1 MMSRQP
7 FYQATKL
14 LLFYFKREYIKLSIW
29 IVSLVATTVAV
40 ALAFSGLYQSD
51 TERQLMAETM
61 ENPAMKALIGRGFG
75 LDNYTNGAMLSH
87 EMLVMTMIVVAIMSI
102 LLVNRLTRQDE
113 ENQQLELLLA
123 LPLGRLAPSFSAI
136 VVLFLANGL
145 LALVTTVSLT
155 ILGIDSID
163 FIGSLSY
170 SSALFA
176 SGIFFGAITLLTA
189 QLSNNQRGSM
199 MLSYLVLGVSYMV
212 RAVGDAGDLW
222 VSYLSPLGL
231 LQETQAYVGNYFW
244 PQSVIVFISFVIIAL
259 SMRLREK
266 RDLGS
271 GLLPDRRGK
280 EAASSFLKTTPG
292 FILTLQKVPLI
303 SWFVAMLLM
312 GLSYGS
318 VLGDLDAF
326 LSENEV
332 IQQIIGS
339 TEDYSLTEQFIA
351 IILKVMAIMS
361 TIPTLM
367 VFHKLKSEEVKGRL
381 DHLFAR
387 PLSRLK
393 IYTWYSV
400 ISVLTSIV
408 LLTIAVVS
416 LAGAGVYVLDTGV
429 DFMTI
434 VEANLVYLPAIW
446 VVLGVMGAIYGLL
459 GKFDGLTWLYLL
471 FCFVLI
477 YLGDLLEF
485 PDWLMRVS
493 PFYWIPELPMDN
505 FTVWPLMSLT
515 GIGLGLLV
523 IGGIGFMR
531 RDIRQN

>member
-1 MMSRQP
+1 
-7 FYQATKL
+7 
-14 LLFYFKREYIKLSIW
+14 
-29 IVSLVATTVAV
+29 
-40 ALAFSGLYQSD
+40 
-51 TERQLMAETM
+51 
-61 ENPAMKALIGRGFG
+61 
-75 LDNYTNGAMLSH
+75 
-87 EMLVMTMIVVAIMSI
+87 
-102 LLVNRLTRQDE
+102 
-113 ENQQLELLLA
+113 
-123 LPLGRLAPSFSAI
+123 
-136 VVLFLANGL
+136 
-145 LALVTTVSLT
+145 
-155 ILGIDSID
+155 
-163 FIGSLSY
+163 
-170 SSALFA
+170 
-176 SGIFFGAITLLTA
+176 
-189 QLSNNQRGSM
+189 
-199 MLSYLVLGVSYMV
+199 
-212 RAVGDAGDLW
+212 
-222 VSYLSPLGL
+222 LSPLGL
-231 LQETQAYVGNYFW
+231 LQETQGYVGNYFW

-259 SMRLREK
+259 SMSLREK

-292 FILTLQKVPLI
+292 FILSLQKVPLI
-303 SWFVAMLLM
+303 TWFVAMLLI

-393 IYTWYSV
+393 IYTWYGV

-434 VEANLVYLPAIW
+434 VEANIVYLPAIW

>member
-1 MMSRQP
+1 MSRQP
-7 FYQATKL
+7 FYQAMKL
-14 LLFYFKREYIKLSIW
+14 LLFYLKREYVKLSIW
-29 IVSLVATTVAV
+29 LLGLVVTTVAV

-61 ENPAMKALIGRGFG
+61 ENPAMKALVGRGFG

-87 EMLVMTMIVVAIMSI
+87 EMLVMTMIVVAVMSI

-123 LPLGRLAPSFSAI
+123 LPLGRLSPSFSAI

-145 LALVTTVSLT
+145 LAIVTTVSLT
-155 ILGIDSID
+155 VLGVDSID
-163 FIGSLSY
+163 FVGSLSY
-170 SSALFA
+170 STALFA

-244 PQSVIVFISFVIIAL
+244 PQSIIVLISFIIIAL
-259 SMRLREK
+259 SMSLREK

-292 FILTLQKVPLI
+292 FILSLQKVPLI
-303 SWFVAMLLM
+303 SWFVAMLLI

-351 IILKVMAIMS
+351 IILKVMAIIA

-367 VFHKLKSEEVKGRL
+367 VFHKLKSEEMKGRL
-381 DHLFAR
+381 DHVLAR
-387 PLSRLK
+387 PFSRLK
-393 IYTWYSV
+393 VYMWYSV
-400 ISVLTSIV
+400 ISLLTSIF
-408 LLTIAVVS
+408 LLGIGVIS
-416 LAGAGVYVLDTGV
+416 LAGAGVYVLDTGI
-429 DFMTI
+429 DFMTV

-446 VVLGVMGAIYGLL
+446 VVLGVMGAIYGLK
-459 GKFDGLTWLYLL
+459 GTFDGFTWLYLL

-485 PDWLMRVS
+485 PDWLMAVS
-493 PFYWIPELPMDN
+493 PFYWIPELPVDAFN
-505 FTVWPLMSLT
+505 IWPLVTLT
-515 GIGLGLLV
+515 GISLLLFI
-523 IGGIGFMR
+523 IGGAGFIS